1 MKEFIE
7 DQIFEGVD
15 FREQELVKG
24 EYENCVFKN
33 CILTNCNLSGQR
45 FSECRFESCDLSM
58 TNLAGT
64 SLINAQFRS
73 CKMLGVRFDTC
84 NKLLLSFSFEGCVLN
99 FSSFY
104 QLKVKKTHFKDCNLQ
119 EVEFIA
125 SDFSGSVF
133 SNCDFTHARFENTVL
148 ECADFRTAF
157 NFSIDPEIN
166 KISKAKFSQA
176 GLAGLLDKY
185 KIEIE

>member
-1 MKEFIE
+1 MKGFIE
-7 DQIFEGVD
+7 YQTFEGVD
-15 FREQELVKG
+15 FKENELVKG
-24 EYENCVFKN
+24 EYENCMFKN
-33 CILTNCNLSGQR
+33 CVLADCNLSGLR

-64 SLINAQFRS
+64 SLINAQFRN
-73 CKMLGVRFDTC
+73 CKMLGMRFDSC

-104 QLKVKKTHFKDCNLQ
+104 QLKVKKTHFKDCKLQ

-125 SDFSGSVF
+125 SDFSASAF
-133 SNCDFTHARFENTVL
+133 FNCDMMHARFENTIL
-148 ECADFRTAF
+148 ERADFRTAY

-166 KISKAKFSQA
+166 KVSKARFSQA
-176 GLAGLLDKY
+176 GIAGLLDKY
-185 KIEIE
+185 NIEIE